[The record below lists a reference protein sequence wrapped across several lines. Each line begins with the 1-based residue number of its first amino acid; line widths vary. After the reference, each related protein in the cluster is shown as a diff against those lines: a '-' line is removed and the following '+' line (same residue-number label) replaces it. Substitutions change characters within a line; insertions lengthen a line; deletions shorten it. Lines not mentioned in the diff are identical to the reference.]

1 MQYRDSFM
9 AGPAPQRCKSNK
21 VHRDSG
27 GVLGL
32 LNDCVFCGNKDK
44 EKIFVC
50 PVNLCSSEKG
60 RELQR

>member
-21 VHRDSG
+21 VHHDSG
-27 GVLGL
+27 CVLGL

-44 EKIFVC
+44 EKIFVR
-50 PVNLCSSEKG
+50 PVNPGSSERG

>member
-1 MQYRDSFM
+1 M

-21 VHRDSG
+21 VHHDSG
-27 GVLGL
+27 CVLGL

-50 PVNLCSSEKG
+50 PVNPGSSERG